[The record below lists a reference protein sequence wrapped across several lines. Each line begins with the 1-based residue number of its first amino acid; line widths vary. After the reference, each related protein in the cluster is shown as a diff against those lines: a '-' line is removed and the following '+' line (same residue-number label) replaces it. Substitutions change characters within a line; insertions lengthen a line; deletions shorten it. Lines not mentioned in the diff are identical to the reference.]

1 MLVDD
6 FNQRSLAI
14 FRSVVENFLESGD
27 PVASGKLTGSAG
39 LDLSPASIRN
49 IMAELE
55 GAGLLF
61 SPHTSAGRLP
71 TEQGLRLF
79 VDGLL
84 EMGNL
89 DAAEQAAIGAQCKG
103 SEFSPEGVLERAT
116 SILSGLSHCAGVVSV
131 PKVSAPLRQVEFVR
145 LSKNKGLAILVFQNG
160 TVENRVIDLP
170 DLLPPSALV
179 WAANYVNS
187 RIEGK
192 TLAEARK
199 FVQAELKDGQAELD
213 KLTSKVVEEGLA
225 SWSGGDQGS
234 DNLIVRGR
242 AHLLEDQEAAHDL
255 ERIRKLFEDLENK
268 KDLLKLL
275 ETSHSGEGVRIFIGS
290 ENKLFS
296 LSGSSVVVSPYR
308 SEGGA
313 IVGAIGI
320 IGPTRLN
327 YGRIIPLVDYT
338 AQVISRLI

>member
-1 MLVDD
+1 MLVDE
-6 FNQRSLAI
+6 FNNRSLAI
-14 FRSVVENFLESGD
+14 FRKVVESYLSTGD
-27 PVASGKLTGSAG
+27 PVASGKLSGASG
-39 LDLSPASIRN
+39 INLSPASIRN

-55 GAGLLF
+55 EAGLLF

-71 TEQGLRLF
+71 TERGLRLF

-89 DAAEQAAIGAQCKG
+89 DARDQAAIEAQCKEKG
-103 SEFSPEGVLERAT
+103 LTPEAVLERAT
-116 SILSGLSHCAGVVSV
+116 TMLSGLSHCAGVVTV
-131 PKVSAPLRQVEFVR
+131 PKQSAPLRQVEFVS
-145 LSKNKGLAILVFQNG
+145 LGPGKGLAILVFQNG
-160 TVENRVIDLP
+160 AVENRLITLP
-170 DLLPPSALV
+170 DHLPASALT
-179 WAANYVNS
+179 WAANYLNA

-199 FVQAELKDGQAELD
+199 AVEAELKAGQAELD
-213 KLTSKVVEEGLA
+213 KLTRGVINAGLA
-225 SWSGGDQGS
+225 TWSGGEEGPGT
-234 DNLIVRGR
+234 LIVRGR
-242 AHLLEDQEAAHDL
+242 AHLLEDEKAASDL

-268 KDLLKLL
+268 RDLLDLL
-275 ETSHSGEGVRIFIGS
+275 QTSNTGEGVRIFIGS

-296 LSGSSVVVSPYR
+296 LSGSSLVISPYK
-308 SEGGA
+308 SEGGS
-313 IVGAIGI
+313 IIGAIGI

>member
-6 FNQRSLAI
+6 FNNRSLSI
-14 FRSVVENFLESGD
+14 FRSVVESYLDTGD
-27 PVASGKLTGSAG
+27 PVASGKLAGKAG

-55 GAGLLF
+55 AAGLLY

-71 TEQGLRLF
+71 TDQGLRLF

-89 DAAEQAAIGAQCKG
+89 DPKEQAAIEAQCKSG
-103 SEFSPEGVLERAT
+103 GLSPDGVLEQAT
-116 SILSGLSHCAGVVSV
+116 TMLSGLSHCAGVVSV
-131 PKVSAPLRQVEFVR
+131 PKITAPLRQVEFVS
-145 LSKNKGLAILVFQNG
+145 LGNHKGLAILVFQNG
-160 TVENRVIDLP
+160 NVENRIIDLP
-170 DLLPPSALV
+170 QHLPPSALV
-179 WAANYVNS
+179 WAANYLNS

-192 TLAEARK
+192 TLSEARK

-213 KLTSKVVEEGLA
+213 QLTQKVIEDGLA
-225 SWSGGDQGS
+225 TWSGGAEGT

-242 AHLLEDQEAAHDL
+242 AHLLENQEAASDL

-296 LSGSSVVVSPYR
+296 LSGSSVVVAPYR
-308 SEGGA
+308 NEGGL

>member
-1 MLVDD
+1 MAVDE
-6 FNQRSLAI
+6 FNNRSLSI
-14 FRSVVENFLESGD
+14 LRSVVENFLDTGD
-27 PVASGKLTGSAG
+27 PVASGKLKGAAG

-55 GAGLLF
+55 TAGLLF

-89 DAAEQAAIGAQCKG
+89 DAKEQAAIEAQCKSG
-103 SEFSPEGVLERAT
+103 GRSPDSVLEQAT
-116 SILSGLSHCAGVVSV
+116 TMLSGLSHCAGVVSV
-131 PKVSAPLRQVEFVR
+131 PKVTAPLRQVEFVA
-145 LSKNKGLAILVFQNG
+145 LGGNKGLAVLVFQNG
-160 TVENRVIDLP
+160 NVENRVIDLP
-170 DLLPPSALV
+170 DHLPPSALA
-179 WAANYVNS
+179 WATNYVNS

-192 TLAEARK
+192 TLTEARK
-199 FVQAELKDGQAELD
+199 IVQTELSAGQAELD
-213 KLTSKVVEEGLA
+213 ALTTKVIKEGFA
-225 SWSGGDQGS
+225 TWSGGAEGS

-242 AHLLEDQEAAHDL
+242 AHLLEDQEAASDL

-308 SEGGA
+308 NEGGA

>member
-14 FRSVVENFLESGD
+14 FRSVVENYLDTGD
-27 PVASGKLTGSAG
+27 PVASGKLTGRAG

-89 DAAEQAAIGAQCKG
+89 DATEQAAIEAQCKA
-103 SEFSPEGVLERAT
+103 SEFSPEAVLERAT
-116 SILSGLSHCAGVVSV
+116 TMLSGLSHCAGVVSV

-145 LSKNKGLAILVFQNG
+145 LSPNKGLAILVFQNG
-160 TVENRVIDLP
+160 NVENRVIDLP
-170 DLLPPSALV
+170 DHLPPSALV

-187 RIEGK
+187 KIEGK
-192 TLAEARK
+192 TLSQARK
-199 FVQAELKDGQAELD
+199 IVQAELRDGQAELD
-213 KLTSKVVEEGLA
+213 KLTGKVVEEGLA
-225 SWSGGDQGS
+225 TWSGEATGS

-242 AHLLEDQEAAHDL
+242 AHLLEDQETAGDL

-296 LSGSSVVVSPYR
+296 LSGSSVVVAPYR
-308 SEGGA
+308 NEGGL

>member
-1 MLVDD
+1 M
-6 FNQRSLAI
+6 
-14 FRSVVENFLESGD
+14 
-27 PVASGKLTGSAG
+27 
-39 LDLSPASIRN
+39 
-49 IMAELE
+49 
-55 GAGLLF
+55 
-61 SPHTSAGRLP
+61 
-71 TEQGLRLF
+71 
-79 VDGLL
+79 
-84 EMGNL
+84 
-89 DAAEQAAIGAQCKG
+89 
-103 SEFSPEGVLERAT
+103 
-116 SILSGLSHCAGVVSV
+116 LSGLSHCAGVVSV
-131 PKVSAPLRQVEFVR
+131 PKITAPLRQVEFVS
-145 LSKNKGLAILVFQNG
+145 LGNHKGLAILVFQNG
-160 TVENRVIDLP
+160 NVENRIIDLP
-170 DLLPPSALV
+170 QHLPPSALV
-179 WAANYVNS
+179 WAANYLNS

-192 TLAEARK
+192 TLSEARK

-213 KLTSKVVEEGLA
+213 QLTQKVIEDGLA
-225 SWSGGDQGS
+225 TWSGGAEGT

-242 AHLLEDQEAAHDL
+242 AHLLENQEAASDL

-296 LSGSSVVVSPYR
+296 LSGSSVVVAPYR
-308 SEGGA
+308 NEGGL